1 MKAGAG
7 CWGHLM
13 LKVISLYVEA
23 HEPSLA
29 SRRLKRAV
37 NCVLK
42 LKSLPENS
50 ANSRVFEPENVKLFA
65 DSPSKIRPLGI
76 RMLPHVEK
84 SKINLQ
90 LIDDV
95 SFLDTAPR
103 MPSAPTIRFD
113 LTKFEKDTTNPETY

>member
-1 MKAGAG
+1 
-7 CWGHLM
+7 M

-29 SRRLKRAV
+29 SRRLKRAL

-42 LKSLPENS
+42 LKSLPENP

-65 DSPSKIRPLGI
+65 DSQSKIRPLGV

-90 LIDDV
+90 LIGNV

-103 MPSAPTIRFD
+103 TPSAPTVRFD